1 MSNKIGGL
9 GLKVTI
15 IASPVFPQGFTV
27 DKWADDSDPLIIG
40 DLEITQTA
48 MGVNGDLI
56 SWNKAVPIPVELSVI
71 PNSEDDQN
79 LKILINSNRAAR
91 NKVSTQDD
99 ITMIVSY
106 PNGKIQTLTGGVVK
120 QGAPAQSVTSE
131 SRLKTATFSFE
142 FENIV

>member
-15 IASPVFPQGFTV
+15 IASPVFPQGFTI
-27 DKWADDSDPLIIG
+27 DKWSDDADPLNIG
-40 DLEITQTA
+40 DLELTQTA

-56 SWNKAVPIPVELSVI
+56 SWNKAVPIPVELNVI
-71 PNSEDDQN
+71 PNSDDDKN
-79 LKILINSNRAAR
+79 LKILFNSNRAAR

-99 ITMIVSY
+99 ITMIISY
-106 PNGKIQTLTGGVVK
+106 PDGTTNTLTGGVIKTGQVAK
-120 QGAPAQSVTSE
+120 SVTSE

-142 FENIV
+142 FENLI